1 MIRLA
6 VSVEGQT
13 EEEFV
18 NTVLA
23 PHLRAGEIE
32 PQPILLGTGRGGR
45 GGNVT
50 VEGLSA
56 DMATLYHTFDAV
68 TSLVDLYGFRGRDG
82 RDAAGLE
89 EAVRD
94 TVARGVQHQWDERRV
109 LPYVQRHEFEGLLFS
124 DVSVFARLTG
134 GHDDAV
140 AALRA
145 IRAQFPT
152 PEDINDRYETAPSRR
167 IERVIDVYNKRV
179 DGPLLAG
186 DMGLATI
193 RAECRWF
200 DRWVASLESLTG
212 LNQAGA

>member
-18 NTVLA
+18 NAVLA
-23 PHLRAGEIE
+23 PHLRAGGVE
-32 PQPILLGTGRGGR
+32 PKPVLLGTGRGGR

-50 VEGLSA
+50 VERLSA
-56 DMATLYHTFDAV
+56 DMAKLYHAFDAV
-68 TSLVDLYGFRGRDG
+68 TSSVDLYGFRGRDG
-82 RDAAGLE
+82 RDADGLE

-94 TVARGVQHQWDERRV
+94 TVAQRVQRRWDERRV

-124 DVSVFARLTG
+124 DVNAFERLAG
-134 GHDDAV
+134 GHAETV

-145 IRAQFPT
+145 VRAQFPT
-152 PEDINDRYETAPSRR
+152 PEDINDHYDTAPSRR
-167 IERVIDVYNKRV
+167 IERVIDVYNKRM
-179 DGPLLAG
+179 DGPLLAE

-193 RAECRWF
+193 RSECPRF
-200 DRWVASLESLTG
+200 DNWVASLESLTG
-212 LNQAGA
+212 LNRAGA